1 MHETVTVNILE
12 LRIKKEYVFT
22 GLITGRLC
30 SGNWPST
37 AFMLLNLISMYCSLH
52 QIMYTYSF
60 VVVTYSATVRTECC
74 QISFIIPGGTIVMP

>member
-22 GLITGRLC
+22 GLLC
-30 SGNWPST
+30 YGNWPLT